1 MDTSFEALL
10 AEWREEINT
19 RLIQL
24 MDGREPPLLYD
35 PMHYVLDGSGKR
47 IRPLLLLLS
56 CKTLGGRL
64 DVCWEAAVAVELL
77 HNFTLVHDDIMDEDD
92 TRRGRAT
99 VHKKWDS
106 DVALL
111 AGDGLVALSFY
122 MLSKTPSPRLAQIA
136 QIFTN
141 GLLELCEGQALD
153 IDFETRDVTTDE
165 YLTMIRKKTACLLEM
180 SASIGAVLADGDQ
193 KQVRMLGEFA
203 GAMGHAFQIQDDL
216 LDITSDER
224 KLGKTFGSDVKRKK
238 QTYLL
243 IHALNHA
250 DADSRKRLRALLDD
264 GEITHRHLMEV
275 KNIFERTGSI
285 KAARTTVDAY
295 VSSAQ
300 RILDDLQTT
309 HGKEFLQHFLHY
321 ISKRDA

>member
-1 MDTSFEALL
+1 
-10 AEWREEINT
+10 
-19 RLIQL
+19 
-24 MDGREPPLLYD
+24 
-35 PMHYVLDGSGKR
+35 
-47 IRPLLLLLS
+47 
-56 CKTLGGRL
+56 
-64 DVCWEAAVAVELL
+64 
-77 HNFTLVHDDIMDEDD
+77 MDEDD

-111 AGDGLVALSFY
+111 AGDGLVALSFH
-122 MLSKTPSPRLAQIA
+122 MLAKTPSPRLAQIA
-136 QIFTN
+136 HIFTN

-165 YLTMIRKKTACLLEM
+165 YLTMIRKKTGCLLEM
-180 SASIGAVLADGDQ
+180 SASIGAVLADGDE
-193 KQVRMLGEFA
+193 KQVSMLGEFA

-250 DADSRKRLRALLDD
+250 DADSHKRLRGLLDD
-264 GEITHRHLMEV
+264 GEITYTRLMEV

-285 KAARTTVDAY
+285 EAARTTIEAY

-300 RILDDLQTT
+300 RILDNLQTT
-309 HGKEFLQHFLHY
+309 HGKEFLQSFLHY